1 MYWKGSLK
9 RKRRMFDLK
18 KRLNEIKL
26 MIPTLYFA
34 MKHKDTP
41 LLPKILAAFTV
52 AYALSPIDL
61 IPDFIPFI
69 GYLDDALIL
78 PVLATLTIKFIP
90 KPVMEECKILA
101 QNVWDQ
107 ENKNKWIYALPILF
121 IYILVILWIISLIF
135 S

>member
-1 MYWKGSLK
+1 
-9 RKRRMFDLK
+9 MFDLK
-18 KRLNEIKL
+18 GRLKSIKL

-41 LLPKILAAFTV
+41 WLPKVLAMLTV

-78 PVLATLTIKFIP
+78 PALGALTIRLIP
-90 KPVMEECKILA
+90 KPVMDECRRQAEALWNERGKS
-101 QNVWDQ
+101 
-107 ENKNKWIYALPILF
+107 KWIYALPVLI
-121 IYILVILWIISLIF
+121 IYALVIVWIVSLIV

>member
-1 MYWKGSLK
+1 
-9 RKRRMFDLK
+9 MFDLK
-18 KRLNEIKL
+18 GRLQSIKL

-41 LLPKILAAFTV
+41 WLPKALAALTV

-78 PVLATLTIKFIP
+78 PALGALTIKFIP
-90 KPVMEECKILA
+90 KHVMAECKIQAEALWNG
-101 QNVWDQ
+101 QG
-107 ENKNKWIYALPILF
+107 KSKWFYALPILL
-121 IYILVILWIISLIF
+121 IYVLVIVWIVSLIV

>member
-1 MYWKGSLK
+1 ML
-9 RKRRMFDLK
+9 DLK

-26 MIPTLYFA
+26 MIPILYFA

-41 LLPKILAAFTV
+41 WLPKILAAFTV
-52 AYALSPIDL
+52 VYALSPIDL

-78 PVLATLTIKFIP
+78 PVLATLTNKFIP
-90 KPVMEECKILA
+90 KPVMEECKIQA
-101 QNVWDQ
+101 QNLWDP
-107 ENKNKWIYALPILF
+107 ENKNKWFYALPILF
-121 IYILVILWIISLIF
+121 IYTLVILWIISFIF

>member
-1 MYWKGSLK
+1 
-9 RKRRMFDLK
+9 MFDLK
-18 KRLNEIKL
+18 NRLKEIKL

-61 IPDFIPFI
+61 IPDFIPVI

-78 PVLATLTIKFIP
+78 PILATLTIKFIP
-90 KPVMEECKILA
+90 KTVIEECKIQA
-101 QNVWDQ
+101 DEAWNGD
-107 ENKNKWIYALPILF
+107 NKNKWIYALPILI
-121 IYILVILWIISLIF
+121 IYILVIVWIISLIF

>member
-1 MYWKGSLK
+1 
-9 RKRRMFDLK
+9 MFDLK
-18 KRLNEIKL
+18 ARLQSIKL

-41 LLPKILAAFTV
+41 FLAKALATLTV

-61 IPDFIPFI
+61 IPDFIPVI

-78 PVLATLTIKFIP
+78 PVLITLTIKLIP
-90 KPVMEECKILA
+90 VRVMEECKA
-101 QNVWDQ
+101 QAQVLWDG
-107 ENKNKWIYALPILF
+107 KGKSKWTYALPILL
-121 IYILVILWIISLIF
+121 IYVLVIVWVVSLLV